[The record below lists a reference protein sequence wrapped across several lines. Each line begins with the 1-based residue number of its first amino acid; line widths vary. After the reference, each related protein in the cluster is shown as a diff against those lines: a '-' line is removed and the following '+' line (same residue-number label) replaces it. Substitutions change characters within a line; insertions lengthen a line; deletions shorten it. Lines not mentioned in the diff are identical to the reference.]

1 MVQGDN
7 ALKQVTL
14 VDFRGGYCS
23 SIAPELMSDKE
34 LLIAQ
39 NCYWDSGLRKRK
51 GTESWDAIW
60 GTATS
65 IVGGMRA
72 YMAQGFTGSGFY
84 DLLAMDNGA
93 SVTFYHTQSS
103 VTATLLAAYSF
114 TTGYNVEFDVLDG
127 AVLAVNGVNKPAV
140 MYCTATWEIMDL
152 EVFDKRERGTAT
164 WWAGQWYDTASVTA
178 SIWTSDT
185 DDAQSSATSDFRLY
199 DGSSSNGFWIAC
211 NYTFN
216 KINLYNSEQVS
227 GTYGAAYE
235 YWNASSTWAA
245 CSLIS
250 SANFGAATATRTV
263 EFNWPSD
270 WAYGDSYFT
279 GLDDLANHFIFRCR
293 LSTGPSASFFCGSV
307 VLEHTQYLTQVMDN
321 DRPQAVAIH
330 NRRAHLAAG
339 NNVYLSQYAE
349 PGGYELKYAEY
360 FLDGGKEISQM
371 VPYQDYLIVLKE
383 NALYGFYGNSLD
395 TWVRKRL
402 YHGAGAISRRS
413 AAQVKNNLYWVAR
426 DGIYQ
431 WDGVNVNKVS
441 RHIQS
446 NFDSWVATT
455 SVGIEYNGEYWV
467 SFPSS
472 TVTLRC
478 DPDTF
483 RTDDTGEG
491 RISWFKNT
499 LGFTQF
505 LYNRDRG
512 DDGYLYGAV
521 ACTATGVGGNHLC
534 RLEMGHTGKDVWC
547 GSTTAIDMIMQTGYK
562 AHDSW
567 GRQHYYTRILPR
579 ISQVSAS
586 VGATCTHALMS
597 NNSSVTVSITQVLNT
612 GTRYDQEYYSIPYTL
627 DGKNL
632 SYYFR
637 HNATQTV
644 RLHGITFEAAGRYL

>member
-1 MVQGDN
+1 M
-7 ALKQVTL
+7 
-14 VDFRGGYCS
+14 
-23 SIAPELMSDKE
+23 
-34 LLIAQ
+34 
-39 NCYWDSGLRKRK
+39 
-51 GTESWDAIW
+51 
-60 GTATS
+60 
-65 IVGGMRA
+65 
-72 YMAQGFTGSGFY
+72 
-84 DLLAMDNGA
+84 
-93 SVTFYHTQSS
+93 
-103 VTATLLAAYSF
+103 
-114 TTGYNVEFDVLDG
+114 
-127 AVLAVNGVNKPAV
+127 
-140 MYCTATWEIMDL
+140 
-152 EVFDKRERGTAT
+152 
-164 WWAGQWYDTASVTA
+164 TA

-185 DDAQSSATSDFRLY
+185 DDAQSSATSDFQLY
-199 DGSSSNGFWIAC
+199 DGSSSNGFWFSC
-211 NYTFN
+211 NYQFN
-216 KINLYNSEQVS
+216 KLTLYNSEQVS

-321 DRPQAVAIH
+321 DRPQAVAVH
-330 NRRAHLAAG
+330 NRRVHLAAG
-339 NNVYLSQYAE
+339 NNVYLSQYAS

-360 FLDGGKEISQM
+360 FLDGGREISQM
-371 VPYQDYLIVLKE
+371 VPYQDYLVVLKE

-431 WDGVNVNKVS
+431 WDGVSVNKVS
-441 RHIQS
+441 RHIQ
-446 NFDSWVATT
+446 NDFDGWVATT

-491 RISWFKNT
+491 RISLFKNT

-534 RLEMGHTGKDVWC
+534 RLEAGHTGKDVWC
-547 GSTTAIDMIMQTGYK
+547 GSVTAIDMIMQTGYK
-562 AHDSW
+562 AHESW
-567 GRQHYYTRILPR
+567 GRQHRYTRILPR
-579 ISQVSAS
+579 ISQVATASVNLMDRGNCDSSGTSPMIFGEITPSAS
-586 VGATCTHALMS
+586 NCTWGFTATGPYEGVGQYRFTKDVAAGARAYLHLVDSVAAADIHGLTPGAQHAWGGRIKVAASASCGFQGFFLYQATTGGGTLFSSELTTATTGWQEVWVTATVYAAATTARIGLMASSSLATMSFDVDNLYLYMATTSVTHALMA
-597 NNSSVTVSITQVLNT
+597 NNSSVTATITQILNQ
-612 GTRYDQEYYSIPYTL
+612 GSGYDQEYYSIPYTL

-637 HNATQTV
+637 HNEAQTV
-644 RLHGITFEAAGRYL
+644 QLAGITFEAAGRYL